1 MADRLPQS
9 RLQCADVEH
18 LGYGLYRDRAAPALT
33 WADVGLDE
41 PPHGQ
46 GPGFLRALLES
57 TEGIL
62 SHQSA
67 AHLYGIPLP
76 PWLAGGPEGGHD
88 EDDDRWKVQVTGPG
102 MHLRSRREGVAGHR
116 RRLTAG
122 DVVVRHGLTCT
133 SPERTWL
140 DLAALFRVGQEEH
153 LVVAGDHLVKHPW
166 GDGGRRK
173 PISTPARL
181 RDALYQSPRFKG
193 IRLARAA
200 LPHVR
205 VGADSPTETI
215 VRLRLVDAGLPEP
228 DLQVHATE
236 LASDPYPADLG
247 YREVRIALQ
256 YDGKHHLHPEQ
267 RAIDARRDAWF
278 ARHGWVVIRITAEDL
293 QDDLRDVIW
302 QIKVHLVRLAA

>member
-1 MADRLPQS
+1 M
-9 RLQCADVEH
+9 
-18 LGYGLYRDRAAPALT
+18 LT
-33 WADVGLDE
+33 WADVGLEE
-41 PPHGQ
+41 PPHGRD
-46 GPGFLRALLES
+46 PGFLRALLES

-88 EDDDRWKVQVTGPG
+88 EDDGRWKVQITGPG

-116 RRLTAG
+116 RQLTAA

-133 SPERTWL
+133 SAERTWL

-166 GDGGRRK
+166 VDGGRRE

-181 RDALYQSPRFKG
+181 RDALDQAGRFKG

-200 LPHVR
+200 LPLVR
-205 VGADSPTETI
+205 VGADSPSEST

-247 YREVRIALQ
+247 YREARIALQ
-256 YDGKHHLHPEQ
+256 YDGKHHDEPEQ

-278 ARHGWVVIRITAEDL
+278 VRHGWVVIRITAEDL
-293 QDDLRDVIW
+293 RDDLRDVIG